1 MRILVTGITGVI
13 GRLLARQLV
22 AAGNA
27 VSGIAEYPHD
37 YLDPAVDFVQAPL
50 DDPVLQELADDADTL
65 VHLAPVDTSAPA
77 GTGIQGVVHVTD
89 AAARAGAR
97 LLFVSR
103 PAATR
108 AVPSGGNA
116 GVQRMDAQPDHPD
129 RPARG
134 PPAGLDG
141 VPHGGHVAARQAVVA
156 AGALVACRRPD
167 PLPRPGGGYQSRR
180 LG

>member
-65 VHLAPVDTSAPA
+65 VHLARSTPAHPPVPA
-77 GTGIQGVVHVTD
+77 SRASCMLPTPPRERVH
-89 AAARAGAR
+89 ACC
-97 LLFVSR
+97 SCPR
-103 PAATR
+103 PAAT
-108 AVPSGGNA
+108 PSCTVRRKRWCPAHG
-116 GVQRMDAQPDHPD
+116 
-129 RPARG
+129 RPA
-134 PPAGLDG
+134 
-141 VPHGGHVAARQAVVA
+141 
-156 AGALVACRRPD
+156 
-167 PLPRPGGGYQSRR
+167 
-180 LG
+180 